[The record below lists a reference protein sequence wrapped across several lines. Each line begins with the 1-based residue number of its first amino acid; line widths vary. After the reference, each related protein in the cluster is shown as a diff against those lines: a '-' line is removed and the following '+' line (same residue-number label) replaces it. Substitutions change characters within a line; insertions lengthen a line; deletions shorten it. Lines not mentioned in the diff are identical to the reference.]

1 MSITRDSAAGFQP
14 DVIVV
19 GGGLIGLCCATALAR
34 ENARVM
40 VVSAREDGAASPA
53 AAGLLAPSVGVT
65 PDPARALGIAALE
78 MYPDYLD
85 GLAERTGRHVPLR
98 RGVLEL
104 AFTEAYA
111 ATLQPVAGAHS
122 AWLDSSA
129 VRDLEPTLSP
139 AVGSLLH
146 SRDGMVDVRELLAAV
161 DLDAARDDRV
171 SLRIGG
177 PVVRL
182 HPASRPIRLELADG
196 RQLEGRSVVIA
207 AGAWAGRIAG
217 LPRPLPITPVR
228 GQMLAIE
235 PAPLRHVIMGPRGY
249 VAPQTDR
256 LVVGSTMERVG
267 FDPKT
272 TEAAAVQLRQCAV
285 ELSPALAS
293 HRLLSHWSGLRPMTP
308 DLLPIVGED
317 PDVPGVFYA
326 CGHSRNGILLA
337 PLTGMVIAEL
347 LTRGATSLDVSPWA
361 LNPRGIEGAKG
372 VEGVEVK
379 SRPPRHPRHP

>member
-1 MSITRDSAAGFQP
+1 MSITRDSTAGFQP

-53 AAGLLAPSVGVT
+53 AAGLLAPSVGVMA
-65 PDPARALGIAALE
+65 DPGRAPGIAALE

-85 GLAERTGRHVPLR
+85 GLAERTGRRVPVR
-98 RGVLEL
+98 RGVLEIAL
-104 AFTEAYA
+104 TEAD
-111 ATLQPVAGAHS
+111 ATMLRPLARADS
-122 AWLDSSA
+122 SWLDRED
-129 VRDLEPTLSP
+129 VHDLEPTLSP
-139 AVGSLLH
+139 TVGALLH

-161 DLDAARDDRV
+161 DLDAARDQRV
-171 SLRIGG
+171 SFRSDERVIG
-177 PVVRL
+177 L
-182 HPASRPIRLELADG
+182 HPGSRSMLLDLADG
-196 RQLEGRSVVIA
+196 GRLEARSVVIA
-207 AGAWAGRIAG
+207 AGAWASRIAG
-217 LPRPLPITPVR
+217 LPRTLAVTPVR

-235 PAPLRHVIMGPRGY
+235 PAPLRHSIMGPRGY
-249 VAPQTDR
+249 LVPQTDR

-272 TEAAAVQLRQCAV
+272 TETAAVQLRQCAI
-285 ELSPALAS
+285 ELLPPLAS

-317 PDVPGVFYA
+317 PDYPGLFYA

-347 LTRGATSLDVSPWA
+347 VTRGAASLDVSPWRPGRV
-361 LNPRGIEGAKG
+361 LNRKG
-372 VEGVEVK
+372 VEG
-379 SRPPRHPRHP
+379 SRVSRLSR